1 MGKLQLQTMAGGGM
15 NDMVANMMAEQMEKQ
30 IDAQLEAVDR
40 EMGDLEGVRKKRM
53 QQMKAMEKKKHEWK
67 AKGHGTYSDVHEQDF
82 FAVCKQ
88 SDVCAV
94 HFYRDETWRCQVVDK
109 HLERL
114 APKHLECRFMKV
126 DAEKSVFLSERMDII
141 VLPTIAIIRDNKC
154 IHKIIGFGEM
164 GDNDDFSTSAMA
176 MVLSTH
182 GAITYQENDEYPDAN
197 KAAPNAVKA
206 GYVGYQKQ
214 AMDDYDSDDWENW
227 E

>member
-1 MGKLQLQTMAGGGM
+1 
-15 NDMVANMMAEQMEKQ
+15 MMAEQMEKQ

-40 EMGDLEGVRKKRM
+40 DIHDLEGARKKRM
-53 QQMKAMEKKKHEWK
+53 HQMKAMEKKKHEWR
-67 AKGHGTYSDVHEQDF
+67 AKGHGTYEDVHEQDF

-109 HLERL
+109 HLQRL

-126 DAEKSVFLSERMDII
+126 NAEKSVFLSERMDII
-141 VLPTIAIIRDNKC
+141 VLPTICIIKD
-154 IHKIIGFGEM
+154 
-164 GDNDDFSTSAMA
+164 MA
-176 MVLSTH
+176 QVLSTH
-182 GAITYQENDEYPDAN
+182 GAVVYQENEEYPDAN
-197 KAAPNAVKA
+197 KQAPNGVKA

-214 AMDDYDSDDWENW
+214 AIDDYDSDDWENW